1 MRAILRTPR
10 LYQIYSSKIEE
21 LRKIERDFD
30 ENWRHKYG
38 DEDPV
43 FEPCSALDE
52 NSIDEFKRLD
62 KNIEMAGVLCSGR
75 RSSAIAAAKIAL
87 HE

>member
-10 LYQIYSSKIEE
+10 LYRIYSSKIEE

-30 ENWRHKYG
+30 ENWRHKFG
-38 DEDPV
+38 DEAPV

-52 NSIDEFKRLD
+52 NSIDEFRRLD
-62 KNIEMAGVLCSGR
+62 KKIEMAGVLCSGR
-75 RSSAIAAAKIAL
+75 RSSAIAAARIAL
-87 HE
+87 RE